1 MQMIRTNFAYA
12 SFVDSAEISIVL
24 GFLDSYIR
32 THSSNA
38 EYREYHFD
46 IIWIISTIALSN
58 AR

>member
-1 MQMIRTNFAYA
+1 MQMIRTHFAYA

-32 THSSNA
+32 THSSDA

-46 IIWIISTIALSN
+46 HLDHFDDRVI
-58 AR
+58 